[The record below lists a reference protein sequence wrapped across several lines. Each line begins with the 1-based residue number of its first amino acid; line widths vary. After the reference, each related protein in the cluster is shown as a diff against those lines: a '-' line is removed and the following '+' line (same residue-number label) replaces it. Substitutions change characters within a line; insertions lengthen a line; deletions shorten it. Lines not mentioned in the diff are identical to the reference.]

1 MKKRLMAVFGTALIL
16 TVVSVTGVALA
27 GNGPDAAPGEGLKTG
42 GEPPTTQPPLRSD
55 DGIDPDKCNRIH
67 NINACF
73 PDGKPNTGVAT
84 GEPYPAPG
92 ANGPK
97 RPAQCGPGQITVPVT
112 SDGQR
117 YCVTPEDAPGGE
129 PPTTQGPFRSD
140 DGIDPDKC
148 NIIHNVDACYPDGEP
163 NTGVATGEPGIA
175 IGEPYPAP
183 GANGPKG
190 PAQCGP
196 GQITVPVTSDGQR
209 YCVTL
214 EDAPSV
220 TDPGPVIRSH
230 QR

>member
-42 GEPPTTQPPLRSD
+42 GEPLTTQPPLRSD

-73 PDGKPNTGVAT
+73 PDG
-84 GEPYPAPG
+84 EP
-92 ANGPK
+92 K
-97 RPAQCGPGQITVPVT
+97 T
-112 SDGQR
+112 
-117 YCVTPEDAPGGE
+117 GGE

>member
-1 MKKRLMAVFGTALIL
+1 MKKRLMAVFGAALIL

-27 GNGPDAAPGEGLKTG
+27 GNGPEAAPGGEPPTTQGPFRSDDGIDPNKCNIVHNVDACHPDGEPKTG

-73 PDGKPNTGVAT
+73 PDG
-84 GEPYPAPG
+84 
-92 ANGPK
+92 
-97 RPAQCGPGQITVPVT
+97 
-112 SDGQR
+112 
-117 YCVTPEDAPGGE
+117 
-129 PPTTQGPFRSD
+129 
-140 DGIDPDKC
+140 
-148 NIIHNVDACYPDGEP
+148 EP
-163 NTGVATGEPGIA
+163 NTGVATGEPGVA

-220 TDPGPVIRSH
+220 TDPGPVSRSH

>member
-27 GNGPDAAPGEGLKTG
+27 GNGPEA
-42 GEPPTTQPPLRSD
+42 
-55 DGIDPDKCNRIH
+55 
-67 NINACF
+67 
-73 PDGKPNTGVAT
+73 
-84 GEPYPAPG
+84 
-92 ANGPK
+92 
-97 RPAQCGPGQITVPVT
+97 
-112 SDGQR
+112 
-117 YCVTPEDAPGGE
+117 APGGE

-183 GANGPKG
+183 GVNGLKG